1 MPVTATT
8 ATATATTAVRL
19 VQISDCHLRSTPG
32 AQNWGVDVD
41 AGLRAVLALAGA
53 ARPALLLATGD
64 LVHDEAA
71 PAYERLRDEFL
82 LPTGLPVAALPGNH
96 DDADVLAACWSSGPV
111 QRRRQL
117 ETGGWQLLLLDTRVA
132 QSPVGRLAP
141 SELDFLQQSLAARP
155 QTPTLV
161 ALHHPPLLTGCAGFD
176 AIALE
181 NRAELFAVL
190 KQAPQVRAV
199 VFGHLHAEVD
209 TVIDGIRCLGC
220 PSTCIQFDLSAPEPA
235 ADARKGP
242 GCRVLDLHAD
252 GSVGTQVLRVE

>member
-1 MPVTATT
+1 MKPES
-8 ATATATTAVRL
+8 AVRI

-41 AGLRAVLALAGA
+41 AGLRAVLALATGLQ
-53 ARPALLLATGD
+53 PALLLATGD
-64 LVHDEAA
+64 LVHDEGM

-82 LPTGLPVAALPGNH
+82 LPTALPVAALPGNH
-96 DDADVLAACWSSGPV
+96 DDADALAACWRSGPV
-111 QRRRQL
+111 QRRRRL
-117 ETGGWQLLLLDTRVA
+117 ETGGWQLLLLDTRVPR
-132 QSPVGRLAP
+132 SPAGRLAP
-141 SELDFLQQSLAARP
+141 SELDFLQQNLAGRP

-190 KQAPQVRAV
+190 RAAPQVRAV
-199 VFGHLHAEVD
+199 VFGHLHAEFD

-220 PSTCIQFDLSAPEPA
+220 PSTCIQFDLKAPEPA
-235 ADARKGP
+235 ADAARGP
-242 GCRVLDLHAD
+242 GCRVLDLFAD
-252 GSVGTQVLRVE
+252 GRLQTQVLRVETP

>member
-1 MPVTATT
+1 MKPES
-8 ATATATTAVRL
+8 AVRI

-41 AGLRAVLALAGA
+41 AGLRAVLALATGL
-53 ARPALLLATGD
+53 RPALLLATGD
-64 LVHDEAA
+64 LVHDEGT
-71 PAYERLRDEFL
+71 PAYERLRDDFL
-82 LPTGLPVAALPGNH
+82 LPSGLPVAALPGNH
-96 DDADVLAACWSSGPV
+96 DDSDALAACWSSGPV

-117 ETGGWQLLLLDTRVA
+117 ETGGWQLLLLDTRVP
-132 QSPVGRLAP
+132 QSPAGRLAP

-181 NRAELFAVL
+181 NRAGLFAVL
-190 KQAPQVRAV
+190 RAAPQVRAL
-199 VFGHLHAEVD
+199 VFGHLHAEID

-220 PSTCIQFDLSAPEPA
+220 PSTCIQFDLQAPEPA
-235 ADARKGP
+235 ADAAHGP
-242 GCRVLDLHAD
+242 GCRLLELFPD
-252 GSVGTQVLRVE
+252 GRLQTQVLRVEAA